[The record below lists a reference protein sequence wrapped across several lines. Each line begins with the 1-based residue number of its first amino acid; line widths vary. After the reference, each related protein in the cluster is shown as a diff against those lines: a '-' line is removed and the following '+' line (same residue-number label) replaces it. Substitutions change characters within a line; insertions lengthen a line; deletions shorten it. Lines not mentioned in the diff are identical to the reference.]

1 MLLFLND
8 KIPWEF
14 LSSCARA
21 RASLQTFPT
30 QLLTYQKEQGTV
42 AKLTKIPFVFLNIV
56 LNFSQHQGLQAS
68 LYDFNHIWKKLK
80 KLQEPSFSDSTTNLP
95 KRIGHSSTIDQN
107 SIRICKSYTECQSIS
122 GVAGISVW
130 FQSHLKKVKT
140 LKKHLSPFLICHI
153 DLQSINRPDS
163 NLIYIF
169 TSF

>member
-1 MLLFLND
+1 MMKFCGNFSL
-8 KIPWEF
+8 
-14 LSSCARA
+14 
-21 RASLQTFPT
+21 RASLQAFPTQQLTYLPKRTGHSAVAQLTKIPFVSLNLILNVSQHQGLQVSLYDFNYIGKNCKNLHFPT
-30 QLLTYQKEQGTV
+30 QLLTY
-42 AKLTKIPFVFLNIV
+42 
-56 LNFSQHQGLQAS
+56 
-68 LYDFNHIWKKLK
+68 
-80 KLQEPSFSDSTTNLP
+80 LP

-140 LKKHLSPFLICHI
+140 LKRHLSPFLICHI